1 MKKSKILIIVSSI
14 FVVSIFVSCFLIYN
28 SIFPKAPP
36 IESPHPDTVLSFEVK
51 DYSDI
56 SYSVSLLSFYDVLLD
71 AEPTRIMSVN
81 DYPDTQY
88 YYEINIATES
98 RNYRYFLYTSSGK
111 DYIEMPY
118 VGVYEIKNFK
128 IDNLFR

>member
-1 MKKSKILIIVSSI
+1 MKKSRIFIIASLVLVISL
-14 FVVSIFVSCFLIYN
+14 FVSCFLIYN

-36 IESPHPDTVLSFEVK
+36 IASPHPDTVLSFEVK
-51 DYSDI
+51 DNSDVL
-56 SYSVSLLSFYDVLLD
+56 YSVSLLSFYDVLLD

-88 YYEINIATES
+88 YYEVSIVAEG
-98 RNYRYFLYTSSGK
+98 RHYRYFLYSSNGK

-118 VGVYEIKNFK
+118 VGVYEIKSFK